1 MHRPD
6 HARSNRAQQ
15 RAQRGV
21 TPIELMTVLLVVG
34 LLASISVPSYRQ
46 YILRSHRVE
55 AQTVL
60 MNLAAAQE
68 KHYLV
73 CNTYTDLLEGPS
85 DAACDTGRGLGF
97 GDFDADVDGLQT
109 ENGRYTITIDDADA
123 ETFSATATA
132 IGGQAE
138 DVDCTTLLI
147 DATGRREAESDEC
160 WG

>member
-1 MHRPD
+1 MQRPVND
-6 HARSNRAQQ
+6 PSA

-21 TPIELMTVLLVVG
+21 TLIELMIVLLIVG
-34 LLASISVPSYRQ
+34 LLASIAVPSYRQ
-46 YILRSHRVE
+46 YVLRSHRVE

-73 CNTYTDLLEGPS
+73 CNTYTDAIDGAP
-85 DAACDTGRGLGF
+85 DVDCAGGRGLGF

-109 ENGRYTITIDDADA
+109 ENGWYTVTIDEADA

-132 IGGQAE
+132 TGSQAD
-138 DVDCTTLLI
+138 DVDCTTFSI
-147 DATGRREAESDEC
+147 DAAGRREAESEEC
-160 WG
+160 WN